1 MRVFVCPFVREWCM
15 CLFAPLLESDA
26 EHSYGEVNQEDK
38 RSIAFDVWILCA
50 RANLQW
56 RSQQCPP
63 FFFPICFFS
72 YSQRSLSFKRQGPRA
87 FPNSQTCSLVLNCS
101 LPANILRDDQ
111 RPIEGRKDTA
121 YGPAEQRHL
130 ADRGVGAN
138 RPMET
143 VWLDCRQTATLNPK
157 P

>member
-1 MRVFVCPFVREWCM
+1 MYGLSVREPAYNGD
-15 CLFAPLLESDA
+15 LNSAPSSFPHVLLLLISNVPLL
-26 EHSYGEVNQEDK
+26 QE
-38 RSIAFDVWILCA
+38 
-50 RANLQW
+50 
-56 RSQQCPP
+56 
-63 FFFPICFFS
+63 
-72 YSQRSLSFKRQGPRA
+72 RQGPRA